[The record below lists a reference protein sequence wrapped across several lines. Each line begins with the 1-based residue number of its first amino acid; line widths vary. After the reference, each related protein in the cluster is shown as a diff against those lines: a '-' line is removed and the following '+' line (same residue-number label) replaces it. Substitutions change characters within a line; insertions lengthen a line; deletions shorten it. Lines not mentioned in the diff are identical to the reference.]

1 MNDILSPESYTYLLN
16 LIIEYAPRIILGF
29 IFLLVGNSAIKKVIN
44 ILEKFLS
51 SKKIDKSLVPFF
63 RSLLS
68 MTLQTCKRK

>member
-29 IFLLVGNSAIKKVIN
+29 IFLIVGNSAIKKVIN

-51 SKKIDKSLVPFF
+51 SKNIDK
-63 RSLLS
+63 
-68 MTLQTCKRK
+68 